1 VADGEAALS
10 GTAAV
15 LAGVGTLIHQYR
27 EHKVGD
33 GEVGPLT
40 RALRERLVAIQRGE
54 VEDRYGWLSKI

>member
-1 VADGEAALS
+1 
-10 GTAAV
+10 V

>member
-1 VADGEAALS
+1 
-10 GTAAV
+10 
-15 LAGVGTLIHQYR
+15 LIHQYR